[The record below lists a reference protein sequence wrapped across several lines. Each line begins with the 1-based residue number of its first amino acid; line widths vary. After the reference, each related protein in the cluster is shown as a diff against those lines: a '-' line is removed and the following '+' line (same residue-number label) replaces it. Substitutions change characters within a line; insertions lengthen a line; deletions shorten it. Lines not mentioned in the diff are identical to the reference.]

1 MVDTI
6 YLKELQLNITNN
18 SVTEVPFQGLN
29 LSTFNEIT
37 STTINVKWDAL
48 DFDIVNLLFLDR
60 DVSRATFC
68 GIFISQ

>member
-37 STTINVKWDAL
+37 STTINVKWAAL
-48 DFDIVNLLFLDR
+48 DFDIVNLLF
-60 DVSRATFC
+60 
-68 GIFISQ
+68 